1 MLSAGAWRKNQPNT
15 ILFVLVDQT
24 GIEATGLGSAFVL
37 EICKGAGV
45 FQASAGTKAE
55 LSGGWYKY
63 TATAGEADTSGP
75 VAIRVNGAGIV
86 QQNLE
91 YIVDDRV
98 VTAIEFTYTVTSTAG
113 NVPIPDVKVTIYA
126 DVLALNIVWAGTTD
140 VFGVA
145 RDIYGNKPRLQ
156 PGTYYLIRDKNGFI
170 FTNPDTEVVS

>member
-15 ILFVLVDQT
+15 ILFVLT
-24 GIEATGLGSAFVL
+24 NNIGIEVPGLGSSFVL
-37 EICKGAGV
+37 EVCKGAGA
-45 FQASAGTKAE
+45 FQASAGVKSE
-55 LSGGWYKY
+55 LTGGWYKY
-63 TATAGEADTSGP
+63 VSTPEESDTSGP

-113 NVPIPDVKVTIYA
+113 NVPIPDVKISVYA
-126 DVLALNIVWAGTTD
+126 DALSTNIVWTGTTD

-156 PGTYYLIRDKNGFI
+156 PGTYYFIRDKNGFI
-170 FTNPDTEVVS
+170 FENPDTEVVS